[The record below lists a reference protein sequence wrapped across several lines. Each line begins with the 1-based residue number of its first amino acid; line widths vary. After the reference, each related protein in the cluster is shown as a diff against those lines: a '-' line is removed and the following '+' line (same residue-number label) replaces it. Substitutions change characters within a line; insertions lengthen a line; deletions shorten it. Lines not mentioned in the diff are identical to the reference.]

1 MGSAVDYEA
10 VFRASPAPSLVLTP
24 EFVIV
29 AVNDSYLEVTGRTL
43 ADMLGRH
50 VFTVFPANPEAPDD
64 PDAQGAEALRVSL
77 ERVVATGRPD
87 TMALQRY
94 DVEATGGPGEFEERY
109 WSSVNTPVLGPDGE
123 VKLIIHRAE
132 EVTGFLHQLR
142 RSRGRGVT
150 GARAE
155 LGEMETS
162 VYARARELLDLS
174 ERLKQAYRQQSQS
187 MSALQEAIERQRRF
201 VLDASH
207 DLRNPIT
214 GLLTELEV
222 ALSEPGAGPDT
233 ELQPILRKLL
243 RDAERINDL
252 VADLLELSRLD
263 TATPAATEPVDLAR
277 LVVDELECH
286 TLTAAVL
293 TRLDQQV
300 VVRASRVRLARL
312 LCNLVANAERHTTT
326 KIEIIVTT
334 DPPDAVVEVI
344 DDGPGIAPA
353 DREKIFERLFR
364 LDDARHRDPGGS
376 GLGLPI
382 AREIAQAYG
391 GHLYA
396 ADHPTGA
403 RFVLRLPLAA

>member
-1 MGSAVDYEA
+1 MESGVDYEA
-10 VFRASPAPSLVLTP
+10 VFKASLTPLLVLTP

-29 AVNDSYLEVTGRTL
+29 AANDSYLEVSERTL
-43 ADMLGRH
+43 ADLLGRH
-50 VFTVFPANPEAPDD
+50 IFTVFPANPGAPND
-64 PDAQGAEALRVSL
+64 PDAQGAEILRASL
-77 ERVVATGRPD
+77 ARVVATGQPD
-87 TMALQRY
+87 TVALQRY
-94 DVEATGGPGEFEERY
+94 DVQATGGPRVFEERY
-109 WSSVNTPVLGPDGE
+109 WSSVNTPVFGPDGE

-132 EVTGFLHQLR
+132 EVTGFLQQLR

-155 LGEMETS
+155 MEPMETR

-174 ERLKQAYRQQSQS
+174 ERLKRAYRQQSES
-187 MSALQEAIERQRRF
+187 MSALREAIERQRRF

-233 ELQPILRKLL
+233 DLQQFLRRLL
-243 RDAERINDL
+243 RDAERLNDL

-263 TATPAATEPVDLAR
+263 NSTPAATELVDLAH
-277 LVVDELECH
+277 LVVDELGCR
-286 TLTAAVL
+286 TLSAAVR

-300 VVRASRVRLARL
+300 VVCASRIRLARL
-312 LCNLVANAERHTTT
+312 LSNLVANAERHTST
-326 KIEIIVTT
+326 KIEIIVTAE
-334 DPPDAVVEVI
+334 PPDAVLEVI

-353 DREKIFERLFR
+353 DRERIFERLRR
-364 LDDARHRDPGGS
+364 LDDARRLDPGGS

-382 AREIAQAYG
+382 AREIAQACG
-391 GHLYA
+391 GHLCA

-403 RFVLRLPLAA
+403 RFVLRLPLTA